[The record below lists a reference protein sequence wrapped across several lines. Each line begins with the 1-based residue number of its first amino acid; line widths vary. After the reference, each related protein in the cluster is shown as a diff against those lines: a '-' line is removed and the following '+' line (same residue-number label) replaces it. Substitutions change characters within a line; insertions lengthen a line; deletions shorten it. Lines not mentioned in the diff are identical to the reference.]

1 MKEHRIQ
8 LRVNE
13 EDVDVRVES
22 RRLLLDVL
30 RHDLGLTGT
39 KRGCEEGVCGCCTV
53 MLDGKQVKSC
63 LTLALQAR
71 NRSVTTIEGMRQPDG
86 ALSPLQDAFLEHG
99 ALQCGYC
106 TPGFIM
112 TASALLKEN
121 PRPTEAEVREGLSGN
136 ICRCTGYVKIVEAIL
151 AVAATS
157 QSSKGGTP

>member
-1 MKEHRIQ
+1 VKQHEIQ
-8 LRVNE
+8 LCVNGE
-13 EDVDVRVES
+13 EVEVRVES
-22 RRLLLDVL
+22 RRLLLDLL
-30 RHDLGLTGT
+30 REDLGLTGT

-71 NRSVTTIEGMRQPDG
+71 NRSVTTIEGMRQHDG
-86 ALSPLQDAFLEHG
+86 GLSPLQEAFLKHG

-112 TASALLKEN
+112 TASALLEEN
-121 PRPTEAEVREGLSGN
+121 PQPTEAAVREGLSGN

-151 AVAATS
+151 AVAATNA
-157 QSSKGGTP
+157 SSKEGTP